1 MSFKEF
7 CNQFEV
13 NTYNEEENKSN
24 AILKLEPD
32 LERQFN
38 RSSGAIEFLEK
49 YAGKT
54 FNEGLYRIHS
64 VDQVSKW
71 NDIVSYA
78 FPKFT
83 GHFLCFSYD
92 WLGRNFAL
100 DLNRM
105 ENNEPLILMFEPGTG
120 EAFEIDATFKSFHN
134 EQLIEY
140 QDAAL
145 AVNFFKEW
153 KQETNCILVPKQC
166 VGYRVPLFLGG
177 EDSMANLD
185 LSDMEVYWDICGQL
199 INKMQKV
206 QLGTKI
212 EKITLT

>member
-1 MSFKEF
+1 MNFKEF
-7 CNQFEV
+7 CNQFKI
-13 NTYNEEENKSN
+13 TTFNEEENKSDI
-24 AILKLEPD
+24 ILKLEPV

-71 NDIVSYA
+71 NIIVSDA
-78 FPKFT
+78 FPKFA

-92 WLGRNFAL
+92 WLGRHFAL
-100 DLNRM
+100 DLNRI

-120 EAFEIDATFKSFHN
+120 EAFEIDATFKGFHN
-134 EQLIEY
+134 EQLTEY
-140 QDAAL
+140 LDAAL
-145 AVNFFKEW
+145 AVNFFNEW
-153 KQETNCILVPKQC
+153 KQETNRILLPEQC

-177 EDSMANLD
+177 EDSVSNLG

-199 INKMQKV
+199 INKIQEA

-212 EKITLT
+212 ENITLT